1 MAGIYRKNF
10 RGLTAALL
18 TSAAVL
24 TFAAS
29 TTPAHAQGG
38 FVSADNSDDSKL
50 ALTAND
56 LVYNRD
62 SQRIIASGVVRIN
75 YAGYRMVAQRVEY
88 DQKTGRVIARGDIE
102 LIEPSGN
109 RIYADELDVTD
120 DFAEGF
126 VNTLRVETTD
136 NTRIAGQSA
145 ERLADDKMVLNNGV
159 YTACLPCAEKPGK
172 APLWQVKAQRVIQ
185 DGKNQTVR
193 LENATFELF
202 GRPIGYLPFLTVPDN
217 TVKRKSGLLFPRMR
231 LVDNLGFGVGVPY
244 FHVLSDT
251 SDVTVTPTYF
261 TKQGLLLET
270 EIRQRLETG
279 QHVLRAAG
287 IIQRNPD
294 SFVPGTSDALNKER
308 GMIASKADFEI
319 NQRWKFGWDAMVQTD
334 NNFARTYELNGYDG
348 EVQTNKIY
356 LAGESERNSFEANAF
371 YFNVQDRDNNE
382 QKERRQAIVHPVVD
396 YRYFVPDPV
405 YGGELSLSANLT
417 SLTRRSQ
424 DAYELD
430 LSPRFNGL
438 KGTYT
443 RMTLETE
450 WKRSHTFDSGLQLT
464 GLLAGRGDLI
474 STDMAPVN
482 FTTMNGTFGYPGQ
495 FEDGFTARG
504 MVTAGLEAR
513 YPVLFSALNSSHIVE
528 PIAQIFVR
536 PNEQRAGLLP
546 NEDAQAMVFDAASLF
561 ERDKFSGYDRMEGGT
576 RANLGIRYTGTFD
589 NGYGLRGIFG
599 QSFHLAGENSY
610 ASQDILNIGANSGLE
625 TDRSDYVL
633 MAAIDA
639 PMGLSI
645 SNSLRLDKDDF
656 SVRRSETAASYS
668 NHAVTGRMSYTR
680 VEEQPDY
687 GYNDKREI
695 VQVAAKV
702 RLDDNWALFG
712 SMNYDIRGKFS
723 AERSIGFEYQD
734 ECTILA
740 FAFKDKGT
748 GDSTREAANDWS
760 INARLSFRTLGDIN
774 VGSDSSF

>member
-1 MAGIYRKNF
+1 VAGHNRKNF

-24 TFAAS
+24 IFGAS
-29 TTPAHAQGG
+29 TSPALAQGG
-38 FVSADNSDDSKL
+38 FVSQENTDESKL

-62 SQRIIASGVVRIN
+62 TQRIIASGVVRIN

-88 DQKTGRVIARGDIE
+88 NQETGRVIARGDIE
-102 LIEPSGN
+102 LIEPNGN

-136 NTRIAGQSA
+136 NTRIAGESA
-145 ERLADDKMVLNNGV
+145 ERLADEKMILNNGV
-159 YTACLPCAEKPGK
+159 YTACLPCAEGSGKK

-185 DGKNQTVR
+185 DGKSQTIR

-287 IIQRNPD
+287 IVQRNSD
-294 SFVPGTSDALNKER
+294 SFVAGTSDEQNENR
-308 GMIASKADFEI
+308 GMIASKADFDI
-319 NQRWKFGWDAMVQTD
+319 NQRWKFGWDAMIQSD
-334 NNFARTYELNGYDG
+334 NNFARTYELNGYDA

-356 LAGESERNSFEANAF
+356 LSGESERNSFEANAL
-371 YFNVQDRDNNE
+371 YFNVQDRDDNE
-382 QKERRQAIVHPVVD
+382 RKERRQAIVHPVVD

-417 SLTRRSQ
+417 SLTRRAQ

-430 LSPRFNGL
+430 RSARFNGL
-438 KGTYT
+438 EGTYS
-443 RMTLETE
+443 RMTFETE
-450 WKRSHTFDSGLQLT
+450 WKRTHTFDTGLQLT
-464 GLLAGRGDLI
+464 SLLAGRGDLI
-474 STDMAPVN
+474 SSDMAPAN
-482 FTTMNGTFGYPGQ
+482 FTTVNGTFGYPGQ

-513 YPVLFSALNSSHIVE
+513 YPVLFSAVNSTHIVE
-528 PIAQIFVR
+528 PIAQIFLR
-536 PNEQRAGLLP
+536 PNEQHAGRLP
-546 NEDAQAMVFDAASLF
+546 NEDAQAFVFDAASLF
-561 ERDKFSGYDRMEGGT
+561 ERDKFSGYDRIEGGT
-576 RANLGIRYTGTFD
+576 RANIGIRYTGTFD
-589 NGYGLRGIFG
+589 NGYGLRGVFG
-599 QSFHLAGENSY
+599 QSYHLAGENSY
-610 ASQDILNIGANSGLE
+610 ASADLLNVGADSGLAS
-625 TDRSDYVL
+625 DRSDYVL
-633 MAAIDA
+633 MSAIDA

-656 SVRRSETAASYS
+656 SINRSETSASYS

-680 VEEQPDY
+680 VREQPNY
-687 GYNDKREI
+687 GYTDEREI

-702 RLDDNWALFG
+702 RIDDNWALFG
-712 SMNYDIRGKFS
+712 SMNYDFRGKFS
-723 AERSIGFEYQD
+723 AERSVGFEYQD

-774 VGSDSSF
+774 VGESSF